1 MNHNTQELRAGIDNW
16 LAGKNIRAG
25 EVAAFDKVRII
36 ADACD
41 AAIAKGVLDALPLAV
56 LTEGAGS
63 TSNIVRGNTIE
74 LIVGMQERRL
84 NVDALLLALF
94 HGKKAKARLTALAV
108 LKSGKTTKAV
118 LDDILIAAL
127 ADKNAVMV
135 FEAAMLAVV
144 YSRKKWLLPHMQ
156 ARAAEFKGVARL
168 YQLLDKGYVRNRMPD
183 GSWRLEV
190 LMLAEGVRYAD
201 IPDEEMQARG
211 IDAIVAALQINDPAR
226 DPTPVELVRESSAS
240 DASRDGV

>member
-1 MNHNTQELRAGIDNW
+1 MDDNIQGLRAGIDNW

-25 EVAAFDKVRII
+25 EVAAFDKVRAI

-41 AAIAKGVLDALPLAV
+41 AAIAQGRLDTLRLALI
-56 LTEGAGS
+56 TEGAGNA
-63 TSNIVRGNTIE
+63 SNIVRGNTIE
-74 LIVGMQERRL
+74 LIVGMQGRGL
-84 NVDALLLALF
+84 NVDVLLLALF
-94 HGKKAKARLTALAV
+94 HGKKAKARLSALAV
-108 LKSGKTTKAV
+108 LKWGKTDNAV
-118 LDDILIAAL
+118 LDDILVAAVS
-127 ADKNAVMV
+127 DKDAVV
-135 FEAAMLAVV
+135 YEAAMLAVV

-156 ARAAEFKGVARL
+156 AKAAQLKGIARL

-201 IPDEEMQARG
+201 IPDKEMQARG

-240 DASRDGV
+240 DASRDGA